1 MTKVSKKS
9 QTNQSCKTG
18 VSGSA
23 CTGASCCTID
33 CSQEECS
40 HITFHICVL
49 SGLTETKANNKI
61 IGTYH
66 KMRPW
71 NWNGYHYPLIDKI
84 KKHIMILKEKKLINE
99 DLSIT
104 EVGFAFL
111 ADR

>member
-1 MTKVSKKS
+1 MKNDKNENKALS
-9 QTNQSCKTG
+9 QTS

-33 CSQEECS
+33 CAKKECS
-40 HITFHICVL
+40 HITFHKCIL
-49 SGLTETKANNKI
+49 SGLTETKATNKI

-66 KMRPW
+66 LMRPW

-84 KKHIMILKEKKLINE
+84 KKHIGLLKEKKLIND

-104 EVGFAFL
+104 NLGSDFL